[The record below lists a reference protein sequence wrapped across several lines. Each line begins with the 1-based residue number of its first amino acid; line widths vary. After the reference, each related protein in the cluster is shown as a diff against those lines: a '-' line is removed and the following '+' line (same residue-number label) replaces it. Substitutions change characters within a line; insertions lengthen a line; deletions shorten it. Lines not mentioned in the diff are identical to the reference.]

1 MAPPSVAGAAGR
13 ETGASLS
20 SERCVRNRRLRLAI
34 TASRRIRLT
43 LARELPILRAMP
55 HVVRTVAVIRF
66 AVSTRRDLLLEILA
80 LHHQLR
86 VLVRSNRR
94 FRPCDRL
101 LWLVLR
107 QLWARW
113 RDALVLVQPATVDRW
128 HRDGFHRCWR
138 YRSRRPGRPRID
150 SACRGLIRR
159 LAIEN
164 RLWGPADSRR
174 VTQARDRRLSS
185 GHFGSAPFRSRF
197 VAP

>member
-1 MAPPSVAGAAGR
+1 MR
-13 ETGASLS
+13 
-20 SERCVRNRRLRLAI
+20 
-34 TASRRIRLT
+34 
-43 LARELPILRAMP
+43 
-55 HVVRTVAVIRF
+55 HVVRTVAAIRF

-80 LHHQLR
+80 LHHQLC

-107 QLWARW
+107 QLWPRW

-138 YRSRRPGRPRID
+138 HRSRRPGRPRID

-174 VTQARDRRLSS
+174 VTQARDRRLRTHGVAVPARPAEGTVTDVASIPRGSS
-185 GHFGSAPFRSRF
+185 RSVHVHFTGDITVRARSR
-197 VAP
+197 